1 MESNTTISLQNIL
14 ASIQRADLMTAVM
27 TSPQPTRAESLQP
40 PPPLADAS
48 MLEDKVPEGLK
59 ASRVLAGFSVFVGL
73 LFLFLSF
80 RPLWHTDLW
89 GHLAYGRTLVMTRSL
104 PATEPLM
111 PLASGVPFVDTAWL
125 TQVIGYAMFERFGI
139 TSMSFLYATSIT
151 LMAVLLLYRG
161 YQRSQCVGIT
171 LAGLLLWMWGCWQ
184 HLNIIRPQLA
194 GMMCFTILLTLV
206 TSRHRR
212 PWHWFAVPMLFTA
225 WANLHGSFFVGF
237 VLLAGLAAGRA
248 IDLAVRCGEFRAVR
262 RDSQVRR
269 YVLML
274 ELAAVATL
282 LNPYGLGLYAEVLSI
297 SNNPNVAELVEWSP
311 LQLRMSQGQ
320 ATAVIGMLLMVLYR
334 MSPRRVTSAEVLLL
348 FGFGAAALWS
358 SRMLV
363 WWIPLA
369 AYYGV
374 VHASAIWHTL
384 MQPLETLPTSPRNGR
399 WSVITVGA
407 IWFCVAI
414 TPFGGRLLHGD
425 NGKLKVARMVSSQ
438 TPLGVVQYLKKMAE
452 EKKIPRGQAFNTYE
466 WGDYLL
472 WSGPKEVK
480 VFVASHAHLIPR
492 EVWSDY
498 VAISNGSADWDDRLD
513 RYGVNLIILDEA
525 THDGL
530 IRKLRENDQWST
542 TYSDNVGT
550 VFVRKKPI

>member
-1 MESNTTISLQNIL
+1 
-14 ASIQRADLMTAVM
+14 MTAVM
-27 TSPQPTRAESLQP
+27 TPPQPPILAESLQP
-40 PPPLADAS
+40 APPLADAS
-48 MLEDKVPEGLK
+48 MLEDKVPDGLK
-59 ASRVLAGFSVFVGL
+59 ASRALAGFSVFIGL

-125 TQVIGYAMFERFGI
+125 TQVIGYAMYEQFGF

-161 YQRSQCVGIT
+161 YQRSQSVGIT

-194 GMMCFTILLTLV
+194 GMLCFTILLTLV

-212 PWHWFAVPMLFTA
+212 AWHWFAVPVLFAA

-248 IDLAVRCGEFRAVR
+248 IDLVVRCGEFRAVH
-262 RDSQVRR
+262 RDSHVRR

-274 ELAAVATL
+274 ELAAAATL
-282 LNPYGLGLYAEVLSI
+282 LNPYGMRLYAEVLSI
-297 SNNPNVAELVEWSP
+297 SSNPNVAELVEWGP

-320 ATAVIGMLLMVLYR
+320 ATAAIGMLLMVLYR
-334 MSPRRVTSAEVLLL
+334 LSPRRVTSAEALLL

-374 VHASAIWHTL
+374 VHASAIWHTW
-384 MQPLETLPTSPRNGR
+384 MQPLETLPPSPRNGR

-407 IWFCVAI
+407 VWFCIAI

-438 TPLGVVQYLKKMAE
+438 TPLGVVLHLKKMAE

-542 TYSDNVGT
+542 PFSDSVGAI
-550 VFVRKKPI
+550 FVRKKPI